1 MPRAFRAGHFVMC
14 QSGMKADGGIP
25 SHLPTGPWYRVSSCP
40 ARASPSL
47 DTSLGACVG
56 EPHVL
61 RWQVINQALLR
72 ALCVARHRYL
82 GEHFSRYFADLGLE
96 TSFAI
101 GLPEALR
108 EASATPPDLLLCE
121 YELLVKLPVEAW
133 EGDGALA
140 HVPLIV
146 VSLTRPANEG
156 AIDAG
161 GIAGFFYLPT
171 LDRAAAARLMH
182 AAASASR
189 HRYQSAPRMTASPP
203 LKDVLVTG

>member
-1 MPRAFRAGHFVMC
+1 M
-14 QSGMKADGGIP
+14 
-25 SHLPTGPWYRVSSCP
+25 
-40 ARASPSL
+40 
-47 DTSLGACVG
+47 
-56 EPHVL
+56 
-61 RWQVINQALLR
+61 INQAPLR

-121 YELLVKLPVEAW
+121 YELLVNLPVEAW

-182 AAASASR
+182 AAASSSR
-189 HRYQSAPRMTASPP
+189 HHYELAPR
-203 LKDVLVTG
+203 KTGLHALRDGLAPG